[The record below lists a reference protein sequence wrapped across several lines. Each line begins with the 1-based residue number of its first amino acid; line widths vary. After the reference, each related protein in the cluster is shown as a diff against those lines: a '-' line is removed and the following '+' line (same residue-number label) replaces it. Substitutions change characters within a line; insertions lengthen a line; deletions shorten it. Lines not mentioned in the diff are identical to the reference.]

1 MARPTSS
8 PLLGEGRGLAQLLLL
23 LVIRKATIGNG
34 RRGSRG
40 GRECAHEAC
49 VSAQPTANTR
59 TPRRSFRF
67 KQRPRSNRRDPFSRR
82 HLSLSLSFSSG
93 ARGHHHS
100 TQEGKQTQVLMWCLT
115 SLESSRYCEADACN
129 RSLFSLRR
137 FSLLFWIDLTSFAS
151 SGLAGSCRR
160 FRWSQPN
167 PGRSRSG
174 ARGLASA
181 DLWDSS
187 SASKSTLETPSRALA
202 VSRAPLRT
210 EIDTGRG
217 LLAPPPPFISFSSR
231 RRDPRPYGGL
241 LLRRRRRCLPRSLQS
256 HRSGP
261 RRAHRDRRHAMASFA
276 ATPLLRS
283 RLPHQLAL
291 SKWDGNRKKKK
302 IRPSPVEW
310 RGTLQ

>member
-1 MARPTSS
+1 
-8 PLLGEGRGLAQLLLL
+8 
-23 LVIRKATIGNG
+23 
-34 RRGSRG
+34 
-40 GRECAHEAC
+40 
-49 VSAQPTANTR
+49 
-59 TPRRSFRF
+59 
-67 KQRPRSNRRDPFSRR
+67 
-82 HLSLSLSFSSG
+82 
-93 ARGHHHS
+93 
-100 TQEGKQTQVLMWCLT
+100 MWCLT

-151 SGLAGSCRR
+151 SGRAGSCRR

-187 SASKSTLETPSRALA
+187 SASKSTLETPSSALA

-217 LLAPPPPFISFSSR
+217 LLAPPPPLIFFSSR
-231 RRDPRPYGGL
+231 RRDPRPCGG
-241 LLRRRRRCLPRSLQS
+241 PSNSSAAAAAAASLDPYS
-256 HRSGP
+256 RTAP
-261 RRAHRDRRHAMASFA
+261 ALDALTAIAAMASFA

-302 IRPSPVEW
+302 MRPSPVEW

>member
-1 MARPTSS
+1 
-8 PLLGEGRGLAQLLLL
+8 
-23 LVIRKATIGNG
+23 
-34 RRGSRG
+34 
-40 GRECAHEAC
+40 
-49 VSAQPTANTR
+49 
-59 TPRRSFRF
+59 
-67 KQRPRSNRRDPFSRR
+67 
-82 HLSLSLSFSSG
+82 
-93 ARGHHHS
+93 
-100 TQEGKQTQVLMWCLT
+100 MWCLT

-187 SASKSTLETPSRALA
+187 SASKSTLETPSSALA

-231 RRDPRPYGGL
+231 RRDPRPCGGL
-241 LLRRRRRCLPRSLQS
+241 LLHRRRRCLPRSLQS
-256 HRSGP
+256 HRSSP

-302 IRPSPVEW
+302 K
-310 RGTLQ
+310 

>member
-1 MARPTSS
+1 MRTRLASVPSPPPTREHQGAVFGSS
-8 PLLGEGRGLAQLLLL
+8 KDLDRTD
-23 LVIRKATIGNG
+23 V
-34 RRGSRG
+34 
-40 GRECAHEAC
+40 
-49 VSAQPTANTR
+49 TR
-59 TPRRSFRF
+59 FPA
-67 KQRPRSNRRDPFSRR
+67 DI
-82 HLSLSLSFSSG
+82 SLSLCFSSG

-100 TQEGKQTQVLMWCLT
+100 TQEGNTNHVLMWCLT

-151 SGLAGSCRR
+151 SGRAGSCRR

-210 EIDTGRG
+210 EIDAGRG
-217 LLAPPPPFISFSSR
+217 LLAPPPPLISFSSR
-231 RRDPRPYGGL
+231 RRDPRPCGGPSNSSSAAAAAAASL
-241 LLRRRRRCLPRSLQS
+241 DPYSRTAPALDALTAIAAMPWPRSRPPPS
-256 HRSGP
+256 SGV
-261 RRAHRDRRHAMASFA
+261 ASP
-276 ATPLLRS
+276 TS
-283 RLPHQLAL
+283 
-291 SKWDGNRKKKK
+291 
-302 IRPSPVEW
+302 W
-310 RGTLQ
+310 R